1 MGLFDVTVEKI
12 DEIDVIKIFIA
23 SGSEKPYYKT
33 HYGLSERGCFIR
45 IGTAAEP
52 MTTQLIELCGI
63 FVSR

>member
-12 DEIDVIKIFIA
+12 DEIDVIKIFVA